1 MRNIFVRIIV
11 LLTVLSALAGC
22 ANSATNSQL
31 NKRSALIATGLGENF
46 VANPDWNVSTYF
58 EGIELESV
66 LPKMIDIKGG
76 SFEMGDRIEEGDPNE
91 WPVHQVTVEDF
102 RLAETEVTFDLLDLW
117 AAKTGQQT
125 PKNDEGW
132 GRKGF
137 PAIYVSYETAQ
148 ALIVWLNQQTGRKF
162 RLPTEAEWE
171 YAARAGSTDAFLSG
185 MFMSRDY
192 GNYGPA
198 DCCAKGYDGVYGADK
213 WPFTA
218 PVASFKPNSWGLYD
232 TAGNVWEWMQDC
244 YNENYHGAPT
254 DGSAWNEGDCTR
266 APMRGGSWTHYSRNV
281 RSANR
286 NENLRSNAV
295 NGYGVRL
302 AEDAN

>member
-1 MRNIFVRIIV
+1 MQNKYFRIAILMFSMV
-11 LLTVLSALAGC
+11 VISAC
-22 ANSATNSQL
+22 ASTHESADTQKNVSG
-31 NKRSALIATGLGENF
+31 IATGLGDDF
-46 VANPDWNVSTYF
+46 VANPDWNVSTYKQ
-58 EGIELESV
+58 GTTLESV
-66 LPKMIDIKGG
+66 LPTMIDIKGG
-76 SFEMGDRIEEGDPNE
+76 TYEMGDRIEEGDPNE
-91 WPVHQVTVEDF
+91 WPVHEVSVGDF
-102 RLAETEVTFDLLDLW
+102 KLAETEVTFDLLDYW
-117 AAKTGQQT
+117 AAKTGRET

-137 PAIYVSYETAQ
+137 PAIHISYNTAQ
-148 ALIVWLNQQTGRKF
+148 ELIAWLNQETGRKF

-185 MFMSRDY
+185 VFMSRDY

-218 PVASFKPNSWGLYD
+218 PVASFKPNKWGLYD

-244 YNENYHGAPT
+244 YSENYNGAPT
-254 DGSAWNEGDCTR
+254 DGSAWNDGDCMR

-286 NENLRSNAV
+286 NENLRTNAV